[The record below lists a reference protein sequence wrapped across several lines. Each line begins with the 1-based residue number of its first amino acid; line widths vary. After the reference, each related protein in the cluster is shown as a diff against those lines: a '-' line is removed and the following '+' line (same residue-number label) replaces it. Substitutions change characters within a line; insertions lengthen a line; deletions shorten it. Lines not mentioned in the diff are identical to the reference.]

1 MALLLSSLTSGLT
14 IGAAPRP
21 HVARAGMPTAAL
33 VADDDKVLTGACKW
47 FNSEK
52 GFGFVS
58 VEGED
63 QDLFVHQTEIYAD
76 GFRSLAEGEPLEFK
90 CTEDPRT
97 GKLRAMGVT
106 GPGGSVVQG
115 APRRDDW

>member
-76 GFRSLAEGEPLEFK
+76 GFRSLAEGEPLRVLI
-90 CTEDPRT
+90 RT
-97 GKLRAMGVT
+97 RGGGRGAVKAGAGTFRAWLMGFSWSRFS
-106 GPGGSVVQG
+106 P
-115 APRRDDW
+115 